1 MAENLLTQ
9 DEIDALLG
17 GITQPVSDERTEGG
31 GGTGGTGGPPS
42 NIVKILNPD
51 ETEIFRKFIDDV
63 FCGGSEAFT
72 SIISAVTKVVL
83 IEVNEDKKENI
94 SRHYKDQVM
103 HQYYIDFDS
112 AIKGRGGIF
121 IKLSDTLAFGDIL
134 LGGDGTAGDINNKT
148 HYDKAIEEFFK
159 RFSEIYLKNKLTSL
173 AGEIPFEANISFA
186 GSSDFKDGYDPGF
199 GNDLIYARLNFE
211 ISFNADKNKL
221 NFEMFICMPVSV
233 SQDIISLIGTVMLQ
247 SKQPEAE
254 ISVSP
259 SASQSLLITNQ
270 DEIDAILNQVTS
282 QAAAPQPQQQQ
293 TAQQQQVLQPQQP
306 QIAAQQQ
313 QVLQPQQ
320 PQIAAQQ
327 QQVLQPPP
335 PPQQQQ
341 QMAGYPPQQMAGY
354 PPQQPQMG
362 GYPPQQMAGYPP
374 QQMGGYPP
382 QQPQMGGYPP
392 QQMAGYPPQQP
403 QMGGYPPQQMAGYP
417 PQQPQMG
424 GYPPQQNVQ
433 SAKFSTLNYGTPAG
447 ATSNIELLLDV
458 PLTLTVELGRTRMLI
473 KEILELTAGSIIE
486 LDKIAGE
493 SIDVLINN
501 KLVAKGEV
509 VVIDENFGIR
519 ITNIISPHERLQSL
533 KP

>member
-17 GITQPVSDERTEGG
+17 GITQPVSDKGTEGG
-31 GGTGGTGGPPS
+31 DGSGGGGGNSGGPPS
-42 NIVKILNPD
+42 GGVKILNPD

-72 SIISAVTKVVL
+72 SIISAVTKVSL

-103 HQYYIDFDS
+103 HQYYLDFDS

-134 LGGDGTAGDINNKT
+134 LGGDGTAGAIDNKT

-159 RFSEIYLKNKLTSL
+159 RFSEIYLKSKLTAL

-186 GSSDFKDGYDPGF
+186 GSNDFKDGYDPGF
-199 GNDLIYARLNFE
+199 GSDLIYAKLNFE

-282 QAAAPQPQQQQ
+282 QASAPPPQQQQ
-293 TAQQQQVLQPQQP
+293 QQFTPPPQQQQQAPQQQQQ

-313 QVLQPQQ
+313 QQQ
-320 PQIAAQQ
+320 FATQQ
-327 QQVLQPPP
+327 QQFATQQQQFATQQQQFAPQQQT
-335 PPQQQQ
+335 PQQQQ
-341 QMAGYPPQQMAGY
+341 QQQ
-354 PPQQPQMG
+354 QQMG
-362 GYPPQQMAGYPP
+362 GYPPQQQMGGYPPQQQQMGGYPPQQQMGGYPPQQQMGGYPPQQQMVGYPP

-382 QQPQMGGYPP
+382 QQ
-392 QQMAGYPPQQP
+392 
-403 QMGGYPPQQMAGYP
+403 
-417 PQQPQMG
+417 
-424 GYPPQQNVQ
+424 QQNVQ
-433 SAKFSTLNYGTPAG
+433 AAKFSSLNYGTPAG

>member
-17 GITQPVSDERTEGG
+17 GITQPVSDKTQDES
-31 GGTGGTGGPPS
+31 GTGGSSAPD
-42 NIVKILNPD
+42 VKKILNPE
-51 ETEIFRKFIDDV
+51 ETEVFRKFIEDV

-72 SIISAVTKVVL
+72 NIVSAATKVTL
-83 IEVNEDKKENI
+83 TEVNEDKKESI

-103 HQYYIDFDS
+103 HQYYLDFDS

-121 IKLSDTLAFGDIL
+121 MMLADILSFGDIL
-134 LGGDGTAGDINNKT
+134 LGGDGTAGVIDNKA

-159 RFSEIYLKNKLTSL
+159 RFGESYLNGKLTAL

-186 GSSDFKDGYDPGF
+186 GPAEFKDGYDPGF
-199 GNDLIYARLNFE
+199 GNDLIYAKLNFE
-211 ISFNADKNKL
+211 LTFNAEKNKL
-221 NFEMFICMPVSV
+221 NFGLFVCMPVSV

-247 SKQPEAE
+247 SKQPQAEA
-254 ISVSP
+254 ISISP
-259 SASQSLLITNQ
+259 SASQSLSMTNQ
-270 DEIDAILNQVTS
+270 DDIDAILNQVTS
-282 QAAAPQPQQQQ
+282 QAAQPQQQQ
-293 TAQQQQVLQPQQP
+293 QFAQPQQP
-306 QIAAQQQ
+306 QQQQQFAQPQQQVAAQQQ
-313 QVLQPQQ
+313 QQQPMGYPPQQQPQQ
-320 PQIAAQQ
+320 PMGYPQQ
-327 QQVLQPPP
+327 QQPQQPMGY
-335 PPQQQQ
+335 PQQQQ
-341 QMAGYPPQQMAGY
+341 QPMGYPQQQQQPMGYPQQQQQPMGY
-354 PPQQPQMG
+354 PQQQPMGYPQQQMGYPQQQMGYPQQQPQ
-362 GYPPQQMAGYPP
+362 Q
-374 QQMGGYPP
+374 
-382 QQPQMGGYPP
+382 
-392 QQMAGYPPQQP
+392 
-403 QMGGYPPQQMAGYP
+403 
-417 PQQPQMG
+417 
-424 GYPPQQNVQ
+424 QQNVQ
-433 SAKFSTLNYGTPAG
+433 AAKFSSLNFGTPAG

>member
-17 GITQPVSDERTEGG
+17 GITQPVSAGSNASDDGG
-31 GGTGGTGGPPS
+31 GGQNPPPAS
-42 NIVKILNPD
+42 VNKILNPD
-51 ETEIFRKFIDDV
+51 EIDVFKKFIEDV

-72 SIISAVTKVVL
+72 SIISASCKVNL
-83 IEVNEDKKENI
+83 LEVNEDKKESI
-94 SRHYKDQVM
+94 ALHYKDQVM
-103 HQYYIDFDS
+103 HQYYLDFDG

-121 IKLSDTLAFGDIL
+121 LKLSDTLAFGDIL
-134 LGGDGTAGDINNKT
+134 LGGDGTAGVIDNKT

-159 RFSEIYLKNKLTSL
+159 RFSDSYLKTKLTAL

-186 GSSDFKDGYDPGF
+186 GSNDFKSGYDPGF
-199 GNDLIYARLNFE
+199 GNDLVYAKLNFE
-211 ISFNADKNKL
+211 LIFNADKNKL
-221 NFEMFICMPVSV
+221 NFDMFVCMPVSV

-247 SKQPEAE
+247 SKQPATET
-254 ISVSP
+254 SFSP
-259 SASQSLLITNQ
+259 SASQSISITNQ
-270 DEIDAILNQVTS
+270 DEIDAILNQVT
-282 QAAAPQPQQQQ
+282 AQPAQQPVQQPIQQPIQQQP
-293 TAQQQQVLQPQQP
+293 VQQP
-306 QIAAQQQ
+306 AAQQQ
-313 QVLQPQQ
+313 PPAQQPPAQQPMQQPMGYPQQ
-320 PQIAAQQ
+320 PMQQ
-327 QQVLQPPP
+327 P
-335 PPQQQQ
+335 
-341 QMAGYPPQQMAGY
+341 MGY
-354 PPQQPQMG
+354 PQQPMQQPMG
-362 GYPPQQMAGYPP
+362 Y
-374 QQMGGYPP
+374 P
-382 QQPQMGGYPP
+382 QQPIQQPMGY
-392 QQMAGYPPQQP
+392 PQQP
-403 QMGGYPPQQMAGYP
+403 MMGY
-417 PQQPQMG
+417 PQQPM
-424 GYPPQQNVQ
+424 GYPQQDYAQQHPQNVQ
-433 SAKFSTLNYGTPAG
+433 AAKFSSLNYGTPAG

>member
-17 GITQPVSDERTEGG
+17 GITQPVSDKTQEE
-31 GGTGGTGGPPS
+31 GGTGGSSAPD
-42 NIVKILNPD
+42 VKKILNPE
-51 ETEIFRKFIDDV
+51 ETEVFRKFIEDV

-72 SIISAVTKVVL
+72 NIVSAATKVTL
-83 IEVNEDKKENI
+83 TEVNEDKKESI

-103 HQYYIDFDS
+103 HQYYLDFDS

-121 IKLSDTLAFGDIL
+121 MMLADILSFGDIL
-134 LGGDGTAGDINNKT
+134 LGGDGTAGVIDNKA

-159 RFSEIYLKNKLTSL
+159 RFGEGYLNGKLTAL

-186 GSSDFKDGYDPGF
+186 GPAEFKDGYDPGF
-199 GNDLIYARLNFE
+199 GNDLIYAKLNFE
-211 ISFNADKNKL
+211 LTFNAEKNKL
-221 NFEMFICMPVSV
+221 NFGLFVCMPVSV

-247 SKQPEAE
+247 SKQPQAEAV
-254 ISVSP
+254 SFSP
-259 SASQSLLITNQ
+259 SASQSLTMTNQ
-270 DEIDAILNQVTS
+270 DDIDAILNQVTS
-282 QAAAPQPQQQQ
+282 QAAQHQQQQQQQFAQPQQPQQQFAQPQQQPQQVAAQQQQQQPMGYPQQQQQQQPMGYPQQQQQPMGYPQQQQQPMGYPQQQQPQQQQ
-293 TAQQQQVLQPQQP
+293 QPMGY
-306 QIAAQQQ
+306 
-313 QVLQPQQ
+313 
-320 PQIAAQQ
+320 
-327 QQVLQPPP
+327 
-335 PPQQQQ
+335 PQQQQ
-341 QMAGYPPQQMAGY
+341 MGYPQQQQPMGY
-354 PPQQPQMG
+354 PQ
-362 GYPPQQMAGYPP
+362 
-374 QQMGGYPP
+374 QQMGYPQQQQPMGYP
-382 QQPQMGGYPP
+382 QQ
-392 QQMAGYPPQQP
+392 
-403 QMGGYPPQQMAGYP
+403 
-417 PQQPQMG
+417 
-424 GYPPQQNVQ
+424 QQNVQ
-433 SAKFSTLNYGTPAG
+433 AAKFSSLNFGTPAG

>member
-313 QVLQPQQ
+313 QVLQP
-320 PQIAAQQ
+320 
-327 QQVLQPPP
+327 PP

-374 QQMGGYPP
+374 QQMG
-382 QQPQMGGYPP
+382 
-392 QQMAGYPPQQP
+392 GYPPQQP

>member
-17 GITQPVSDERTEGG
+17 GITQPVSDKGTEGG
-31 GGTGGTGGPPS
+31 DGSGGSGNGGGPPF
-42 NIVKILNPD
+42 NGVKILNPD

-72 SIISAVTKVVL
+72 SIISAVTKVSL

-103 HQYYIDFDS
+103 HQYYLDFDS

-134 LGGDGTAGDINNKT
+134 LGGDGTAGVIDNKT

-159 RFSEIYLKNKLTSL
+159 RFSEIYLKNKLTAL

-186 GSSDFKDGYDPGF
+186 GSNDFKDGYDPGF
-199 GNDLIYARLNFE
+199 GSDLIYAKLNFE

-254 ISVSP
+254 SVVSP

-282 QAAAPQPQQQQ
+282 QAAAPQQAAPPPQQQFTPPPQQQAPPQQQQ
-293 TAQQQQVLQPQQP
+293 

-313 QVLQPQQ
+313 QQPPQQ
-320 PQIAAQQ
+320 PQQQ
-327 QQVLQPPP
+327 QTA
-335 PPQQQQ
+335 PPQQQ
-341 QMAGYPPQQMAGY
+341 MGYPQQ
-354 PPQQPQMG
+354 QMG
-362 GYPPQQMAGYPP
+362 GYPPQQQMGGYPPQQQMGGYPPQQQMGGYPPQQQMSGYPPQQQMGYPP

-382 QQPQMGGYPP
+382 QQ
-392 QQMAGYPPQQP
+392 
-403 QMGGYPPQQMAGYP
+403 
-417 PQQPQMG
+417 
-424 GYPPQQNVQ
+424 QNVQ
-433 SAKFSTLNYGTPAG
+433 AAKFSSLNYGTPAG